1 MLIVLSLY
9 FLIVWLVFIKLK
21 LLPWSRGWKTLVYSI
36 AVTVALV
43 VVGALQ
49 HYTPA
54 SSMAVVQ
61 ADTQQIYPVV
71 SGRVISVGV
80 KDTQAV
86 AAGEVLFEIDPAPF
100 QYQVDKYTAVLK
112 LAEIKLDDVR
122 TLVSREAA
130 SRREIDKAEAERDQ
144 ATAELADAIYQL
156 ENARVRAP
164 ADGTI
169 FGAAL
174 EIGQYVASSQGVLNF
189 IGLEGHW
196 IVAGVKQNGLVR
208 IAPGQAVTITFAS
221 SPGEI
226 YSSTVALVPTDSV
239 AGLVSAEDVG
249 DPLAAVRQAG
259 DIYPVRV
266 NFPTD
271 ADPQLRRGGSL
282 ASATFFT
289 DEGNPINA
297 LAKILQWVSTWLAYI
312 F

>member
-9 FLIVWLVFIKLK
+9 FLVVWLVFIKFE
-21 LLPWSRGWKTLVYSI
+21 LLPWSRGWKTLVYGI

-61 ADTQQIYPVV
+61 ADAQQIYPVV
-71 SGRVISVGV
+71 SGRVVSVGV
-80 KDTQAV
+80 KNTQAV
-86 AAGEVLFEIDPAPF
+86 VAGEVLFEIDPAPF

-156 ENARVRAP
+156 KNARVRAP

-174 EIGQYVASSQGVLNF
+174 EIGQYVVSSQGVLNF

-208 IAPGQAVTITFAS
+208 IAPGQPVSITFAS

-226 YSSTVALVPTDSV
+226 YSSTVALVPTDSI
-239 AGLVSAEDVG
+239 AGLVAAEDVS
-249 DPLAAVRQAG
+249 DPLAAVRQASN
-259 DIYPVRV
+259 IYPVRV
-266 NFPTD
+266 NFPTG

>member
-9 FLIVWLVFIKLK
+9 FLVVWLVFIKFK
-21 LLPWSRGWKTLVYSI
+21 LLPWSRGWKTLVYGI

-61 ADTQQIYPVV
+61 ADAQQIYPVV
-71 SGRVISVGV
+71 SGRVVSVGV
-80 KDTQAV
+80 KNTQAV
-86 AAGEVLFEIDPAPF
+86 AAGEILFEIDPAPF

-112 LAEIKLDDVR
+112 LAEIKLDDMR

-174 EIGQYVASSQGVLNF
+174 EIGQYVASRQGVLNF

-208 IAPGQAVTITFAS
+208 IAPGQPVSVTFAS

-239 AGLVSAEDVG
+239 SGLVSAEDVG
-249 DPLAAVRQAG
+249 DPLAAVRQASN
-259 DIYPVRV
+259 IYPVRV
-266 NFPTD
+266 NFPAD

>member
-9 FLIVWLVFIKLK
+9 FLVVWLVFIKFE
-21 LLPWSRGWKTLVYSI
+21 LLPWSRGWKTLVYGI

-61 ADTQQIYPVV
+61 ADAQQIYPVV
-71 SGRVISVGV
+71 SGRVVSVGV
-80 KDTQAV
+80 KNTQAV
-86 AAGEVLFEIDPAPF
+86 VAGEVLFEIDPAPF

-112 LAEIKLDDVR
+112 LAEIKLDDMR

-156 ENARVRAP
+156 KNARVRAP

-208 IAPGQAVTITFAS
+208 IAPGQPVSITFAS

-226 YSSTVALVPTDSV
+226 YSSTVALVPTDSI
-239 AGLVSAEDVG
+239 AGLVAAEDVS
-249 DPLAAVRQAG
+249 DPLAAVRQASN
-259 DIYPVRV
+259 IYPVRV
-266 NFPTD
+266 NFPTG